1 MFIYLRWKLYFLIK
15 AIHHNKITSITS
27 SLLSS
32 YSVISNNG
40 DSIVLEKDGV
50 KYNCR
55 LLFHDKKNNTIVLK
69 VNGSKISIELK
80 KEVDFILESFG
91 ISGNSTQAIDELK
104 APMPGVVLDIKIA
117 PGDEIKKGDPLII
130 LEAMKMEN
138 VLSAPIDC
146 TISSIEV
153 KKKDTVEKNTLLI
166 KFK

>member
-1 MFIYLRWKLYFLIK
+1 LIK
-15 AIHHNKITSITS
+15 AIHNNEIASITS

-32 YSVISNNG
+32 YAVISNNG

-55 LLFHDKKNNTIVLK
+55 LLFHDTENNSIIIK
-69 VNGSKISIELK
+69 VNGAKVAVDLK

-91 ISGNSTQAIDELK
+91 ISGDSTQSINELK

-138 VLSAPIDC
+138 VLSAPVDC
-146 TISSIEV
+146 IISSIEV
-153 KKKDTVEKNTLLI
+153 KKKETVEKNTLLI

>member
-1 MFIYLRWKLYFLIK
+1 MIK
-15 AIHHNKITSITS
+15 AIHNNEIASITS

-32 YSVISNNG
+32 YAVISNNG

-55 LLFHDKKNNTIVLK
+55 LLFHDTENNSIIIK
-69 VNGSKISIELK
+69 VNGAKVAVDLK

-91 ISGNSTQAIDELK
+91 ISGDSTQSINELK

-138 VLSAPIDC
+138 VLSAPVDC
-146 TISSIEV
+146 IISSIEV
-153 KKKDTVEKNTLLI
+153 KKKETVEKNTLLI